1 MDKHLSEC
9 PASDGEECI
18 LDEQIKTL
26 KSMICLDKSNTLN
39 RNRICERLRTML
51 LPKFRA
57 SLHQF
62 GSSANCLGF
71 KGCDLDVY
79 VDIPG
84 SVMLLI

>member
-1 MDKHLSEC
+1 M
-9 PASDGEECI
+9 

-26 KSMICLDKSNTLN
+26 KSMICLDESNILN
-39 RNRICERLRTML
+39 RSHICERLRTML
-51 LPKFRA
+51 LPKFHA
-57 SLHQF
+57 TLYQF

-84 SVMLLI
+84 SLMLLI

>member
-1 MDKHLSEC
+1 
-9 PASDGEECI
+9 
-18 LDEQIKTL
+18 
-26 KSMICLDKSNTLN
+26 MICLDESNILN
-39 RNRICERLRTML
+39 RKRICERLRIML
-51 LPKFRA
+51 LAKFHA

-84 SVMLLI
+84 NAMLLI